1 MAATV
6 PAPMP
11 PMQASPAASPP
22 IRSATG
28 PKRSGRAIHARAGL
42 PGPMGRSLYNV
53 GALCHTAPAIGM
65 SDESHHHAMLR
76 ELSIK
81 NFAIIDDLHIHLDD
95 GMTVMSGE
103 TGAGKSIII
112 NAVNLLLG
120 SRASAKL
127 VRTGAENAELEAFFD
142 ISPESG
148 VAHAMGANGYDPTE
162 GLLVRRI
169 ISRRDR
175 HRVYLNGRMA
185 TMQVLNA
192 VSADLASV
200 SSQHAHQGLLKED
213 LHLDILDQY
222 GGLMPERNALAQWYA
237 GMLPPIDQ
245 LEALKAQQQHQ
256 EAQDEL
262 LRFQLQEIEAAEL
275 RPGEDT
281 DLEQDRQ
288 RLRNTQMLL
297 QTVSACIDGLYAAE
311 GAVVDQIAAVR
322 ANLEKAAAVDDAL
335 SSPCRQLAEMGYQV
349 EDLTEALRAYQQQV
363 EGDDNRLEMVEDRLD
378 LINRLKRKYGGTL
391 ESVMAHAV
399 DIRRRLEALENL
411 EERIRTAERHL
422 AKEHARLVDA
432 AERLSARRRE
442 VARALSERIIAE
454 LEALEMGGTRFEVNL
469 SAVAADAQTS
479 PWMTHKELRI
489 DARGYDRAA
498 FYISPN
504 VGEALK
510 PLAAIASGGELSRV
524 ILAIKAILADSGAVE
539 TLIFDE
545 VDAGIGGGIAE
556 VVGQKLKALA
566 RHHQVICI
574 THLPQIARFGDAH
587 FKIAKQVDGGR
598 TATRIAPLDEAARL
612 EEIARMLGGV
622 KITAKTRAH
631 ARELLRSD

>member
-1 MAATV
+1 
-6 PAPMP
+6 
-11 PMQASPAASPP
+11 
-22 IRSATG
+22 
-28 PKRSGRAIHARAGL
+28 
-42 PGPMGRSLYNV
+42 
-53 GALCHTAPAIGM
+53 
-65 SDESHHHAMLR
+65 MLS

-81 NFAIIDDLHIHLDD
+81 NFAIIDDLRIHLDD

-127 VRTGAENAELEAFFD
+127 IRTGAENAELEAFFD
-142 ISPESG
+142 ISPQSG
-148 VAHAMGANGYDPTE
+148 VARAMRANGYDPTE

-175 HRVYLNGRMA
+175 HRVYLNGRLA
-185 TMQVLNA
+185 TMQVLNT
-192 VSADLASV
+192 VTADLASV

-222 GGLMPERNALAQWYA
+222 GGLMPRRNALEARYDAMQPHMAQ
-237 GMLPPIDQ
+237 LD
-245 LEALKAQQQHQ
+245 ALTSRQQHQ
-256 EAQDEL
+256 EEQREL
-262 LRFQLQEIEAAEL
+262 LRFQVREIETAGL
-275 RPGEDT
+275 QPDEDSV
-281 DLEQDRQ
+281 LEQERQ
-288 RLRNTQMLL
+288 RLRNTQMLQ
-297 QTVSACIDGLYAAE
+297 QTVGACIEGLYAAE
-311 GAVVDQIAAVR
+311 GAVVDQLAAVR
-322 ANLEKAAAVDDAL
+322 ARLEKAADIDAGL
-335 SSPCRQLAEMGYQV
+335 ASPCRQLAEVGYQV
-349 EDLTEALRAYQQQV
+349 EDLTETLRAYLQQV
-363 EGDDNRLEMVEDRLD
+363 EGDESRLEMVEDRLD

-391 ESVMAHAV
+391 ESVLAQAAE
-399 DIRRRLEALENL
+399 IRRRLEELENL
-411 EERIRTAERHL
+411 EERIRSVERHL
-422 AKEHARLVDA
+422 AQEHALLTEA
-432 AERLSARRRE
+432 AERLSAHRRE
-442 VARALSERIIAE
+442 VARSLDERIVAE
-454 LEALEMGGTRFEVNL
+454 LDALEMGGTRFEVKLNE
-469 SAVAADAQTS
+469 VAAEAHTS
-479 PWMTHKELRI
+479 PWMTHRGLRI

-524 ILAIKAILADSGAVE
+524 ILAIKAILADADAVE

-598 TATRIAPLDEAARL
+598 TATRIDPLDEGMRL

>member
-1 MAATV
+1 
-6 PAPMP
+6 
-11 PMQASPAASPP
+11 
-22 IRSATG
+22 
-28 PKRSGRAIHARAGL
+28 
-42 PGPMGRSLYNV
+42 
-53 GALCHTAPAIGM
+53 
-65 SDESHHHAMLR
+65 MLS

-81 NFAIIDDLHIHLDD
+81 NFAIIDDLRIHLDD

-127 VRTGAENAELEAFFD
+127 IRTGADNAELEAFFD
-142 ISPESG
+142 ISPQSG
-148 VAHAMGANGYDPTE
+148 VARAMRANGYDPTE

-175 HRVYLNGRMA
+175 HRVYLNGRLA
-185 TMQVLNA
+185 TMQVLNT
-192 VSADLASV
+192 VTADLASV

-213 LHLDILDQY
+213 LHVDILDQY
-222 GGLMPERNALAQWYA
+222 GGLMPLRKALGARYDAMQPHLAQ
-237 GMLPPIDQ
+237 LD
-245 LEALKAQQQHQ
+245 ALTSRQQHQ
-256 EAQDEL
+256 EEQREL
-262 LRFQLQEIEAAEL
+262 LRFQVGEIEAAGL
-275 RPGEDT
+275 QPGEDSA
-281 DLEQDRQ
+281 LEQERQ

-297 QTVSACIDGLYAAE
+297 QTVGACIDGLYAAE
-311 GAVVDQIAAVR
+311 GAVVDQLAAVR
-322 ANLEKAAAVDDAL
+322 AQLEKAATIDAEL
-335 SSPCRQLAEMGYQV
+335 ASPSRQLAEVGYQV
-349 EDLTEALRAYQQQV
+349 EDLTETLRAYLQQV
-363 EGDDNRLEMVEDRLD
+363 EGDESRLEMVEDRLD

-391 ESVMAHAV
+391 ESVLAQAAE
-399 DIRRRLEALENL
+399 IRRRLEALENL
-411 EERIRTAERHL
+411 EERIRSAERHL
-422 AKEHARLVDA
+422 AQEHALLTEA

-442 VARALSERIIAE
+442 VARSLNERIVAE
-454 LEALEMGGTRFEVNL
+454 LDALEMGGTRFEVKL
-469 SAVAADAQTS
+469 SEVAAEAHTS
-479 PWMTHKELRI
+479 PWMSHRGLRI

-510 PLAAIASGGELSRV
+510 PLATIASGGELSRV
-524 ILAIKAILADSGAVE
+524 ILAIKAILADADAVE

-598 TATRIAPLDEAARL
+598 TATRIDPLDEGMRV

>member
-1 MAATV
+1 
-6 PAPMP
+6 MP
-11 PMQASPAASPP
+11 DQ
-22 IRSATG
+22 
-28 PKRSGRAIHARAGL
+28 
-42 PGPMGRSLYNV
+42 
-53 GALCHTAPAIGM
+53 
-65 SDESHHHAMLR
+65 SHHRAMLR

-81 NFAIIDDLHIHLDD
+81 NFAIIDDLHMDLDD

-127 VRTGAENAELEAFFD
+127 IRTGAENAELEAFFA

-148 VAHAMGANGYDPTE
+148 VARAMNANGYDPTE

-185 TMQVLNA
+185 TMQVLNT
-192 VSADLASV
+192 VTADLASV

-222 GGLMPERNALAQWYA
+222 GGLMPQRKALADRYEAMQ
-237 GMLPPIDQ
+237 PHIEQ
-245 LEALKAQQQHQ
+245 LAALISRQQHQ
-256 EAQDEL
+256 EKQREL
-262 LRFQLQEIEAAEL
+262 LRYQLQEIEAAGLE
-275 RPGEDT
+275 PDEDR
-281 DLEQDRQ
+281 DLEKERQ
-288 RLRNTQMLL
+288 RLRNTQMLM
-297 QTVSACIDGLYAAE
+297 QTVGACIDGLYSAE
-311 GAVVDQIAAVR
+311 GAVVDQLAAVR
-322 ANLEKAAAVDDAL
+322 AHLEKAAAIDDELA
-335 SSPCRQLAEMGYQV
+335 SPCRQLAEVGYQV
-349 EDLTEALRAYQQQV
+349 EDLTETLRAYQQQV
-363 EGDDNRLEMVEDRLD
+363 EGDENRLEIVEDRLD
-378 LINRLKRKYGGTL
+378 LINRLKRKYEGTL
-391 ESVMAHAV
+391 ESVMVQAEE
-399 DIRRRLEALENL
+399 IRRRLEALENL
-411 EERIRTAERHL
+411 EEGIRTAERHL
-422 AKEHARLVDA
+422 AKERDRLIEA
-432 AERLSARRRE
+432 AERLSSHRRE

-454 LEALEMGGTRFEVNL
+454 LDALEMGGTRFEVNL
-469 SAVAADAQTS
+469 GKVAAEAQTS
-479 PWMTHKELRI
+479 AWMTHKGLRI

-510 PLAAIASGGELSRV
+510 PLTAIASGGELSRL
-524 ILAIKAILADSGAVE
+524 ILAIKAILADSDAVE

-587 FKIAKQVDGGR
+587 FKIVKQVDSGR
-598 TATRIAPLDEAARL
+598 TATRIAPLDDAARL